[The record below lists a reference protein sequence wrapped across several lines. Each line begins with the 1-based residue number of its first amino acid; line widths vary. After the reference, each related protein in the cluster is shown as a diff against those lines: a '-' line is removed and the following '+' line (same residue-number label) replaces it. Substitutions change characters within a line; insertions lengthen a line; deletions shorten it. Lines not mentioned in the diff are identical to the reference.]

1 MHDEELTLADKR
13 AHSSAPL
20 HPLIAERWSPR
31 ALDPAAEVTDTQLRS
46 LLEAARWAASYG
58 DTQPAR
64 YLVGRRGDDTFRR
77 IHGVLV
83 PGNQSWAHAAA
94 VLMIGV
100 AVTRNEKGD
109 VPYAEYGLGLATQ
122 NLVLQAVAEGLVG
135 HQMAGFDPGAAS
147 VEFDLPSWARPT
159 IVVAVGVLGDPSLLI
174 ERRRAREVAPRTR
187 LGLDEIAFAGE
198 WGTPLFGPP

>member
-1 MHDEELTLADKR
+1 MSEEELTLADKR
-13 AHSSAPL
+13 ARSSAPL
-20 HPLIAERWSPR
+20 HPLIADRWSPR
-31 ALDPAAEVTDTQLRS
+31 ALDPDAVVTDRQLRS

-77 IHGVLV
+77 IHDVLV

-94 VLMIGV
+94 VLMLGV
-100 AVTRNEKGD
+100 AVTQNEKGD

-135 HQMAGFDPGAAS
+135 HQMAGFEPEAARS
-147 VEFDLPSWARPT
+147 EFDLPANARPM
-159 IVVAVGVLGDPSLLI
+159 IVIAIGGLGDPSLLI
-174 ERRRAREVAPRTR
+174 ERRRAREVAERTR
-187 LGLDEIAFAGE
+187 LDLAEIAFGGE
-198 WGTPLFGPP
+198 WGKPLF